1 MSEESTA
8 APLIEAERLT
18 KRYVIDRTIMPGSGR
33 ALQAVDGVSLAVRPR
48 ETLGLVGES
57 GCGKST
63 LGCCLTR
70 LYDIDDGTLRFEGV
84 DITKSSRREL
94 RPFRRRMQMIFQDPS
109 ASLNPRRRVGDLI
122 AEPMHVH
129 AIRPRAEIPARLRE
143 LMDLVGLPAVY
154 LERYPHEFSGG
165 QRQRIGIARALA
177 MEPSL
182 IVADEPVSALD
193 VSVQAQ
199 IVNLFTELRE
209 RLSLTYIFIAHDL
222 AVVRHVSTRT
232 AVMYL
237 GSIVET
243 GPTDLVFDRPAH
255 PYTEALLSAIPVP
268 RARGAGPRER
278 IILKGD
284 LPSPLDPPAGCKF
297 STRCPIVVER
307 CRSERPQLRPLPD
320 GRSVACHFP
329 RQASQDV
336 SAPLYASDG
345 KAPIENRT
353 SIASSTSGAFG
364 RKLSLRRAFS
374 LQSTHSV
381 Q

>member
-1 MSEESTA
+1 MSAGSTIV
-8 APLIEAERLT
+8 PLVEAEGLT
-18 KRYVIDRTIMPGSGR
+18 KRYVLDRRIMPGSGR
-33 ALQAVDGVSLAVRPR
+33 TLYAVDRVSLTVRPG

-84 DITKSSRREL
+84 DITKSSRRQL

-122 AEPMHVH
+122 AEPLHVH
-129 AIRPRAEIPARLRE
+129 AIRSRADIPARLRE
-143 LMDLVGLPAVY
+143 LMDLVGLPASY

-199 IVNLFTELRE
+199 IVNLFTELRD

-222 AVVRHVSTRT
+222 AVVRHVSART

-243 GPTDLVFDRPAH
+243 GPTDLIFDGPAH
-255 PYTEALLSAIPVP
+255 PYTEALLSAIPTP
-268 RARGAGPRER
+268 RARATGRSER
-278 IILKGD
+278 IILRGD

-297 STRCPIVVER
+297 STRCPIVSAR
-307 CRSERPQLRPLPD
+307 CRSERPLLRPLSD

-329 RQASQDV
+329 RPTSQHP
-336 SAPLYASDG
+336 SARLRASDG
-345 KAPIENRT
+345 EVLVENRAAIGGT
-353 SIASSTSGAFG
+353 SIG
-364 RKLSLRRAFS
+364 K
-374 LQSTHSV
+374 
-381 Q
+381 

>member
-1 MSEESTA
+1 MSAGSTIV
-8 APLIEAERLT
+8 PLVEAEGLT
-18 KRYVIDRTIMPGSGR
+18 KRYLINRTIMPGSGR
-33 ALQAVDGVSLAVRPR
+33 VLCAVDGVSLAVRPR

-63 LGCCLTR
+63 LGLCLTR
-70 LYDIDDGTLRFEGV
+70 LYGIDEGTLRFEGM

-122 AEPMHVH
+122 AEPLHVH
-129 AIRPRAEIPARLRE
+129 AIRSRADIPARLRE
-143 LMDLVGLPAVY
+143 LMDLVGLSASY

-243 GPTDLVFDRPAH
+243 GPTDLIFDRPAH

-268 RARGAGPRER
+268 RARGARPRER
-278 IILKGD
+278 VILKGD
-284 LPSPLDPPAGCKF
+284 LPSPLDPPGGCKF
-297 STRCPIVVER
+297 STRCPIVGER
-307 CRSERPQLRPLPD
+307 CHSERPQLRPLPD

-329 RQASQDV
+329 RQASSDV
-336 SAPLYASDG
+336 SAHLLASNG
-345 KAPIENRT
+345 KALVEPRT
-353 SIASSTSGAFG
+353 SIA
-364 RKLSLRRAFS
+364 
-374 LQSTHSV
+374 
-381 Q
+381 

>member
-1 MSEESTA
+1 MSAGSTVV
-8 APLIEAERLT
+8 PLVEAEGLT
-18 KRYVIDRTIMPGSGR
+18 KRYLLDRGILPGARR
-33 ALQAVDGVSLAVRPR
+33 ALCAVDCVSLTVRPR

-70 LYDIDDGTLRFEGV
+70 LYDIDDGRLRFEGV
-84 DITKSSRREL
+84 DITKSSRRAL

-122 AEPMHVH
+122 AEPLHVH
-129 AIRPRAEIPARLRE
+129 AIRSRADIPARLRE
-143 LMDLVGLPAVY
+143 LMDLVGLPASY

-222 AVVRHVSTRT
+222 AVVRHISTRT

-237 GSIVET
+237 GSIVEA
-243 GPTDLVFDRPAH
+243 GPTDLIFDRPAH
-255 PYTEALLSAIPVP
+255 PYSEALISAIPRHAP
-268 RARGAGPRER
+268 EGP
-278 IILKGD
+278 G
-284 LPSPLDPPAGCKF
+284 
-297 STRCPIVVER
+297 
-307 CRSERPQLRPLPD
+307 
-320 GRSVACHFP
+320 
-329 RQASQDV
+329 
-336 SAPLYASDG
+336 
-345 KAPIENRT
+345 RT
-353 SIASSTSGAFG
+353 SA
-364 RKLSLRRAFS
+364 LS
-374 LQSTHSV
+374 
-381 Q
+381 

>member
-1 MSEESTA
+1 MQAIALACASRIRPPIGKLELMSADFATG
-8 APLIEAERLT
+8 PLVEAEGLT
-18 KRYVIDRTIMPGSGR
+18 KRYLVDRTIMPGSGR
-33 ALQAVDGVSLAVRPR
+33 ALYAVDGVSLTVRR
-48 ETLGLVGES
+48 GETLGLVGES

-70 LYDIDDGTLRFEGV
+70 LYDIDGGTLLFEGV
-84 DITKSSRREL
+84 DITKSSRRTL

-122 AEPMHVH
+122 SEPLHVH
-129 AIRPRAEIPARLRE
+129 AIRSRADIPARLRE
-143 LMDLVGLPAVY
+143 LMELVGLPAAC

-222 AVVRHVSTRT
+222 AVVRHISTRI

-237 GSIVET
+237 ASIVET
-243 GPTDLVFDRPAH
+243 GPTDLIFDRPAH
-255 PYTEALLSAIPVP
+255 PYTEALLSAVPVP
-268 RARGAGPRER
+268 RTRGTAPSNR
-278 IILKGD
+278 IILSGD
-284 LPSPLDPPAGCKF
+284 LPSPLDPPVGCKF
-297 STRCPIVVER
+297 STRCPIVGER
-307 CRSERPQLRPLPD
+307 CRNERPQLLPLSD

-329 RQASQDV
+329 RRGIRDV
-336 SAPLYASDG
+336 LARLYVEPQNVG
-345 KAPIENRT
+345 QEL
-353 SIASSTSGAFG
+353 SIAGT
-364 RKLSLRRAFS
+364 RRSAE
-374 LQSTHSV
+374 
-381 Q
+381 

>member
-1 MSEESTA
+1 MSAESTV
-8 APLIEAERLT
+8 APLFEAERLT
-18 KRYVIDRTIMPGSGR
+18 KRYVVDRTLIPGSGR
-33 ALQAVDGVSLAVRPR
+33 ALYAVDGVSLTVRPG
-48 ETLGLVGES
+48 ETLGVVGES

-122 AEPMHVH
+122 AEPLYVH
-129 AIRPRAEIPARLRE
+129 AIRSRADIPARLRE
-143 LMDLVGLPAVY
+143 LMDLVGLPAAY

-199 IVNLFTELRE
+199 IVNLFAELRE

-222 AVVRHVSTRT
+222 AVVRHISTRT

-243 GPTDLVFDRPAH
+243 GPTDLIFDRPAH

-278 IILKGD
+278 IILRGD

-297 STRCPIVVER
+297 STRCPIVGER
-307 CRSERPQLRPLPD
+307 CRRERPQLRPLPD

-336 SAPLYASDG
+336 SGQLHASDSTALVG
-345 KAPIENRT
+345 NPT
-353 SIASSTSGAFG
+353 SIAPRSVAFG
-364 RKLSLRRAFS
+364 GKFRLRHAFS
-374 LQSTHSV
+374 SRSTHSI

>member
-1 MSEESTA
+1 MSADSVP
-8 APLIEAERLT
+8 APLVEAERLT
-18 KRYVIDRTIMPGSGR
+18 KRYVVGRTIMPGSGR
-33 ALQAVDGVSLAVRPR
+33 ALYAVDGVSLTVRPV

-70 LYDIDDGTLRFEGV
+70 LYDINGGTLRFEGV

-122 AEPMHVH
+122 AEPLHVH
-129 AIRPRAEIPARLRE
+129 AIRPRADIPARLRE

-199 IVNLFTELRE
+199 IVNLFTELRD

-243 GPTDLVFDRPAH
+243 GSTDLIFDRPAH

-268 RARGAGPRER
+268 RARGAESRER

-297 STRCPIVVER
+297 STRCPIVGER

-329 RQASQDV
+329 RQASQDAPAHLHA
-336 SAPLYASDG
+336 SAERQVTAHRDVMLDRRSMPASD
-345 KAPIENRT
+345 T
-353 SIASSTSGAFG
+353 
-364 RKLSLRRAFS
+364 
-374 LQSTHSV
+374 QS
-381 Q
+381 